1 MKPSAR
7 RPPAYKEVTMQNKV
21 KVIFD
26 AKSQNEGFARVTA
39 AAFATQLDPT
49 LEELADIKTA
59 VSEAVTNAIIHGYE
73 GREGKVCLEMERQDN
88 LLTFIIRDK
97 GKGIRDVAKAM
108 RPLYTSKPHLERSGM
123 GFTVMENFMDSL
135 SVSSRIDMGTRVV
148 MTKQIHG

>member
-1 MKPSAR
+1 
-7 RPPAYKEVTMQNKV
+7 MQNKV

-73 GREGKVCLEMERQDN
+73 GREGKVCLEMERRDN

>member
-1 MKPSAR
+1 
-7 RPPAYKEVTMQNKV
+7 MQNKV
-21 KVIFD
+21 KVILD

-39 AAFATQLDPT
+39 AAFAAQLDPT

-73 GREGKVCLEMERQDN
+73 GRSGKVCLEMEREEN
-88 LLTFIIRDK
+88 LLRFIIRDK
-97 GKGIRDVAKAM
+97 GRGIADVKKAM

-135 SVSSRIDMGTRVV
+135 SVSSQLDAGTKVI
-148 MTKQIHG
+148 MTKRIHG

>member
-1 MKPSAR
+1 
-7 RPPAYKEVTMQNKV
+7 MQNKV
-21 KVIFD
+21 KVILD

-39 AAFATQLDPT
+39 AAFAAQLDPT

-73 GREGKVCLEMERQDN
+73 GRSGKVCLEMEREEN
-88 LLTFIIRDK
+88 LLRFIIRDK
-97 GKGIRDVAKAM
+97 GRGIADVKKAM

-135 SVSSRIDMGTRVV
+135 SVSSRLDAGTKVI
-148 MTKQIHG
+148 MTKRIHG